1 MWLLFSSFLK
11 QKVSY
16 DYDEFWISFGGGK
29 NQTVKFLKSN
39 CLLLPQWL
47 PECKIHV
54 YCTNKCVL
62 CLPKCTKHI
71 WVYLNEVFIGCP
83 RSEPYSMSSI
93 YLSPLGSLKLKKCL
107 NFTIRYV
114 LACSPQIETN
124 GISSSKSW
132 SLILL
137 NDRHFFMP
145 LRHMSHRVQHR
156 HISQLF

>member
-1 MWLLFSSFLK
+1 M
-11 QKVSY
+11 
-16 DYDEFWISFGGGK
+16 
-29 NQTVKFLKSN
+29 
-39 CLLLPQWL
+39 
-47 PECKIHV
+47 
-54 YCTNKCVL
+54 
-62 CLPKCTKHI
+62 
-71 WVYLNEVFIGCP
+71 
-83 RSEPYSMSSI
+83 
-93 YLSPLGSLKLKKCL
+93 CL

-156 HISQLF
+156 HISQLFFNAIGTYFDHATSDFCPFAYLLFFFIFSRFNLDFVSKDIIVQKLILPELENKLDINDLAES